1 MTRILIALVATALA
15 VSAFASPEK
24 QYRPAAYGE
33 IEVIGDDLFPWPK
46 GSEMPF
52 PWKTV
57 GGAYNLK
64 AKTSSLYAGH
74 YFQLSVGYDET
85 RRRYLSVNQYDR
97 SGRLFASGRGYPER
111 NPRFINADMV
121 THITN
126 RAYESLIRAY
136 EGEVIGNDK
145 PKYPVLAVS
154 FCPACCTL

>member
-1 MTRILIALVATALA
+1 MMN
-15 VSAFASPEK
+15 
-24 QYRPAAYGE
+24 PAAATSRSDSKRLE
-33 IEVIGDDLFPWPK
+33 SVSIFPWPK

-154 FCPACCTL
+154 FCPMRGKNCIGTYASYVLEKVE